1 MSPHTKTTIKL
12 DMVVH
17 THNLSLRKYRKDH
30 NFHDRLRY
38 TARPCLKEASEPT
51 IKYNLRLNHY
61 HTTLLFCHT
70 DRDYNDLN
78 DSLVSFSSIQYHS
91 HYAHT
96 GLLLTCVTFLY
107 SILLF
112 LQLRHNYLCG
122 IGIALRKYRE
132 ELWE

>member
-12 DMVVH
+12 DMAVH

-30 NFHDRLRY
+30 NFHDRLRN

-51 IKYNLRLNHY
+51 IKYNLLPSRY

-91 HYAHT
+91 HYAHA
-96 GLLLTCVTFLY
+96 GLTCVTFLY

-112 LQLRHNYLCG
+112 LQLRHNYFFCG
-122 IGIALRKYRE
+122 IRIAMRKYRE